1 LFVEDALE
9 KWLKQS
15 DLENMEADVMTDHLA
30 NALNTLKTHEMAG
43 QGACSVKATKL
54 IGEVLRVLKE
64 NQYLSQYKLVDDGK
78 GGTFE
83 VVLDGRINDCG
94 VIKPRMP
101 VKRTDW
107 AKKEQQFIPGF
118 GVGLLIVSTPNGI
131 MTNSDAEKNHVGG
144 RLLAYVY

>member
-1 LFVEDALE
+1 
-9 KWLKQS
+9 
-15 DLENMEADVMTDHLA
+15 MMDHLA
-30 NALNTLKTHEMAG
+30 DALNTIKTHEMVG
-43 QGACSVKATKL
+43 QEVCTVRATKL

-64 NQYLSQYKLVDDGK
+64 HKYLIEYKLLENGR
-78 GGTFE
+78 GGLYE
-83 VVLDGRINDCG
+83 VKLDGRINECG

-101 VKRTDW
+101 VRKTDW

-131 MTNSDAEKNHVGG
+131 MTNADAEKGRVGG